1 LSREILTRETST
13 YKFINMKEKIEKRL
27 NELYSEYSVL
37 INRDRFLINQGYVDE
52 DLKTKIEVFT
62 RLIDEFESLL

>member
-1 LSREILTRETST
+1 
-13 YKFINMKEKIEKRL
+13 MKEKIEKRL

-52 DLKTKIEVFT
+52 DLRTKIEVFT